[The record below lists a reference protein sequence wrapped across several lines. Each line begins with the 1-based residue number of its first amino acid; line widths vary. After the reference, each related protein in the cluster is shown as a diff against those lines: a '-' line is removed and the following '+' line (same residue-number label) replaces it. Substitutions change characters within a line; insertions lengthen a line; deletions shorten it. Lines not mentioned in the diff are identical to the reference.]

1 MEEIQ
6 LTDEQLRA
14 VTAPPS
20 IIQVVAGPGTGK
32 TRCVTARTIYL
43 LSTSKHSRILVL
55 SHTRKA
61 VSEIAKR
68 VRSSQSPLNR
78 VNVSYRKISD
88 LSRVKIMT
96 LHGFCMKT
104 ARILGVFDKNA
115 RLLKDK
121 ETGNS
126 TRTGRA

>member
-20 IIQVVAGPGTGK
+20 IVQVVAGPGTEK
-32 TRCVTARTIYL
+32 TRCVTARAIYL
-43 LSTSKHSRILVL
+43 LSMSKHSRILVL

-68 VRSSQSPLNR
+68 VSVAIPSNR
-78 VNVSYRKISD
+78 LNVSYFTS
-88 LSRVKIMT
+88 LQVTS
-96 LHGFCMKT
+96 
-104 ARILGVFDKNA
+104 
-115 RLLKDK
+115 
-121 ETGNS
+121 
-126 TRTGRA
+126 